1 MLMVKKFIK
10 SIGKVYEI
18 YLLIR
23 KLKKM
28 KTQLQEYLKLLHDTG
43 WSDLID
49 SRWEEDVIKIIKDY
63 DSNAKDEDIKEV
75 LKLVIYEG

>member
-28 KTQLQEYLKLLHDTG
+28 KTKLQEYLQLLQDTG